1 MVAIFINSFAKK
13 ADIFHMTIYRSLAP
27 LECASRSD
35 KYVFKLF
42 AENLLSQEWT
52 WQVMIWLAWMCS
64 ETY

>member
-52 WQVMIWLAWMCS
+52 
-64 ETY
+64 